1 MEDVTDSGDVTDLST
16 ASTKIEDENRLK
28 ISEEFDL
35 KQVIINPTKVN
46 VLVSGEFFTNK
57 LDHCN
62 LKTFF
67 SY

>member
-35 KQVIINPTKVN
+35 KQVIINPTKLY
-46 VLVSGEFFTNK
+46 VLVSG
-57 LDHCN
+57 
-62 LKTFF
+62 
-67 SY
+67 

>member
-35 KQVIINPTKVN
+35 KQVIIN
-46 VLVSGEFFTNK
+46 LVSNALKFT
-57 LDHCN
+57 
-62 LKTFF
+62 
-67 SY
+67 